1 MFVAACCSAVSSA
14 DISAPGCSE
23 TAAGRSAV
31 VGQLGRFLERAW
43 FFEQVRGTWDS
54 YKACLAT
61 EILHGLAIE
70 VDDEGIASAD
80 DEKHWLAYLWQ
91 ALPSSGRLPRQTTAR
106 AAAWRTAAATSA
118 AAAPVLAPRNPSPNP
133 AACSLPTSQ
142 SVSSASRVA
151 SSSMS

>member
-14 DISAPGCSE
+14 DISAPGVRNLLR
-23 TAAGRSAV
+23 TVRRSSRGP
-31 VGQLGRFLERAW
+31 VGPLLERAW
-43 FFEQVRGTWDS
+43 FFDQGRGTWDS

-91 ALPSSGRLPRQTTAR
+91 VLPSEVGP
-106 AAAWRTAAATSA
+106 A
-118 AAAPVLAPRNPSPNP
+118 AAADDGPGG
-133 AACSLPTSQ
+133 
-142 SVSSASRVA
+142 
-151 SSSMS
+151 

>member
-1 MFVAACCSAVSSA
+1 MFGNCCE
-14 DISAPGCSE
+14 PFGE
-23 TAAGRSAV
+23 PV

-54 YKACLAT
+54 YKACPAT

-91 ALPSSGRLPRQTTAR
+91 VLPSEVGP
-106 AAAWRTAAATSA
+106 TAAADDG
-118 AAAPVLAPRNPSPNP
+118 PD
-133 AACSLPTSQ
+133 
-142 SVSSASRVA
+142 SSREYRRGDEC
-151 SSSMS
+151 